1 MLRGAETIWD
11 CARWCSTVPR
21 AAFCTRQDVVQM
33 VPSQRGQGTEWSH
46 VPRSPA
52 GSVAVPRIEPRCPHS
67 PQTALL
73 HNCSATPL
81 SCGLPASCAGGA
93 GSSTTSPNLLIL
105 RKKKPAAC
113 SLSPERKLRFVPF
126 SSFSSSKGGNTPLDG
141 EIGK

>member
-1 MLRGAETIWD
+1 MWD

-81 SCGLPASCAGGA
+81 SCGLPASCAGG
-93 GSSTTSPNLLIL
+93 GRIKHNLAKSFNT
-105 RKKKPAAC
+105 KKK
-113 SLSPERKLRFVPF
+113 K
-126 SSFSSSKGGNTPLDG
+126 TPRLAV
-141 EIGK
+141 